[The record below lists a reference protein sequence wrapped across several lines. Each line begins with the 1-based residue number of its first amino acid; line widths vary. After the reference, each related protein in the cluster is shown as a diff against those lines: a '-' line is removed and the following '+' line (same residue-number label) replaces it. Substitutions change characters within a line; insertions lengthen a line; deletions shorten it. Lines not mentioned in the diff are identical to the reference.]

1 MRLRLPNGN
10 LDTTYKENVSVMGP
24 HLSQVY
30 QTHRPI
36 TWEVLNDLRQRTMM
50 KTLDEPIQ
58 WEDLIHAIA
67 KLSNGKAPELNEV
80 PPDACNA
87 LNSENLSTLLN
98 FLDEFWEGRADF
110 SEWHEGQMVP
120 VPKKGDLGD
129 PDKWRGITLM
139 GMGSKLFSSILC
151 TRLFKIIKE
160 HDVKYQFGSTPRVG
174 CPDGTVTI
182 KTLLHLR
189 FNHNLPMWVLFA
201 DLIKVLDTL
210 NHKLM
215 TEILGKYRCPPKLL
229 K

>member
-1 MRLRLPNGN
+1 
-10 LDTTYKENVSVMGP
+10 MGP

-50 KTLDEPIQ
+50 ETLDEPIQ

-98 FLDEFWEGRADF
+98 FLNEFWEGRADF

-129 PDKWRGITLM
+129 
-139 GMGSKLFSSILC
+139 
-151 TRLFKIIKE
+151 
-160 HDVKYQFGSTPRVG
+160 
-174 CPDGTVTI
+174 
-182 KTLLHLR
+182 
-189 FNHNLPMWVLFA
+189 PMWVLFA